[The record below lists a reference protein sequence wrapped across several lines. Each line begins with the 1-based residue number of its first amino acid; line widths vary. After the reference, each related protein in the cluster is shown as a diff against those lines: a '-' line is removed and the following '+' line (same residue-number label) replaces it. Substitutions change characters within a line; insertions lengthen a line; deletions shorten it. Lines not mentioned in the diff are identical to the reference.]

1 MTRAPGASY
10 LEAGTMNA
18 PAAARPRIRI
28 RRPTADFASDAGAPA
43 FLLDRPIAGVRV
55 GIRHDGTWR
64 SWQVVARVW
73 AELLRRDGAIPVVLQ
88 TGERTGPE
96 GERTRADLEAW
107 HGRIDC
113 AVSGLGTCGSCTMW
127 SVRDAIGVEAKGK
140 PVAAAICEE
149 FASHARTTAA
159 FLGHPELKVLV
170 LPYPLET
177 RPDDELRRI
186 AEEFYPKFLTLIGAL
201 R

>member
-1 MTRAPGASY
+1 
-10 LEAGTMNA
+10 MNA
-18 PAAARPRIRI
+18 PATPRPRLRI
-28 RRPTADFASDAGAPA
+28 RRPSAEFPTDAGAPS
-43 FLLDRPIAGVRV
+43 FLLGRSIAGARV

-64 SWQVVARVW
+64 SWQYIARVW
-73 AELLRRDGAIPVVLQ
+73 AELLRRDGAIPVLLQ

-96 GERTRADLEAW
+96 GEKTRAELEAW

-149 FASHARTTAA
+149 FVAHARTTAS

-177 RPDDELRRI
+177 RPESEWQAV
-186 AEEFYPKFLTLIGAL
+186 AEESYPRFLSLIGAS